1 MAAASPAIDTRNISS
16 LPAMFFEQAERHSN
30 RPFLW
35 TKRDDRYKSLSW
47 GEVRNQVIALAN
59 GLIDIGV
66 SSGDRVMLIAENRPE
81 WLISDIAIM
90 SIGAVTVPAYTTNTA
105 VNHLHILNNSGSR
118 TAIVSNA
125 SLAKPLVTAA
135 VEANHEVQVVLMHGE
150 GMAIESEIDIKTW
163 RDLISRGT
171 GKPIPTSV
179 GAARREDLCCIIY
192 TSGTGGMPKG
202 VMLSHGAILCNCYGA
217 TDLIET
223 LGIENEVLL
232 CFLPLAH
239 AYEHLCGVFLPTALG
254 AEIYYAERLETLS
267 TNMLEARP
275 TLMTAVP
282 RLYETMR
289 QRILQGLKRQGSA
302 RQRLF
307 YAALEIGKKRYE
319 RPKDL
324 TLYER
329 FLDIFLERLVRDA
342 MRKRFGGRLKAIISG
357 GAPLNYGVGLFFTAL
372 GLPLLQGYGQT
383 EAAPLISANPP
394 ERVKLHTVGVLVKGV
409 EAKIAEDGEILVRGE
424 MVMKGYWND
433 PDSTIATVNE
443 KGWLHTGDV
452 GHFDEDG
459 YLEITDRKKDIIVNS
474 SGETISPQRVE
485 GVLCLEECIEQ
496 VMVFG
501 DQRPYL
507 TGLVVPTQDFVE
519 KWAKAHDCLPELE
532 ILIANNDFKDDITKS
547 VARAC
552 NNLRTFEKV
561 RKHIIS
567 PHPFTSENGQLTPT
581 LKIRRHAILREFQSD
596 LEALY

>member
-1 MAAASPAIDTRNISS
+1 VAAASPAIDTRSISS
-16 LPAMFFEQAERHSN
+16 LPAMFFEQAERHSH

-35 TKRDDRYKSLSW
+35 TKRDNNYQSLSW
-47 GEVRNQVIALAN
+47 SEVRNQIIALAN

-66 SSGDRVMLIAENRPE
+66 NSGDRVMLVAENRPE

-90 SIGAVTVPAYTTNTA
+90 SVGAVTVPAYTSNTA
-105 VNHLHILNNSGSR
+105 VNHLHILNDSGAR
-118 TAIVSNA
+118 TAIVSTA
-125 SLAKPLVTAA
+125 SMAKPLITAA
-135 VEANHEVQVVLMHGE
+135 VEANHKVQVVLIQGDE
-150 GMAIESEIDIKTW
+150 TAIESEIDVKTW
-163 RDLISRGT
+163 QDLISRGT
-171 GKPIPTSV
+171 GKSIPSSV
-179 GAARREDLCCIIY
+179 GAARREDLCCLIY
-192 TSGTGGMPKG
+192 TSGTAGLPKG

-217 TDLIET
+217 TDLVET
-223 LGIENEVLL
+223 LGIENEVFL

-239 AYEHLCGVFLPTALG
+239 AYEHLCGVFFPTTLG

-275 TLMTAVP
+275 TIMTAVP

-319 RPKDL
+319 CPKAL

-342 MRKRFGGRLKAIISG
+342 VRKRFGGRLKAIISG

-394 ERVKLHTVGVLVKGV
+394 KRVKLRTVGPPVKGV
-409 EAKIAEDGEILVRGE
+409 DTKIAEDGEILVRGE

-433 PDSTIATVNE
+433 PDSTIATVDEN
-443 KGWLHTGDV
+443 GWLHTGDI
-452 GHFDEDG
+452 GHLDKDG

-474 SGETISPQRVE
+474 SGQNISPQRVE

-496 VMVFG
+496 AMVFG
-501 DQRPYL
+501 DQMPYL
-507 TGLVVPTQDFVE
+507 TGLIVPAQDFIE
-519 KWAKAHDCLPELE
+519 DWSKAHDCRPELE
-532 ILIANNDFKDDITKS
+532 FLVANEDFKEYISKS
-547 VARAC
+547 VGRAC
-552 NNLRTFEKV
+552 ENLRVFEKV
-561 RKHIIS
+561 RKHIIAT
-567 PHPFTSENGQLTPT
+567 HTFTSENGQLTPT
-581 LKIRRHAILREFQSD
+581 LKIRRHAILREFQTE